1 MLAKSVLS
9 QIMYAQ
15 RPLTIGELC
24 YTLAVELGDDELD
37 PNNIY
42 NIRDLVLVC
51 ASLIT
56 VDKES
61 DIIYLVHYTTQE
73 YFERIREEWNPYTQL
88 DIALTCLTYLSFS
101 TFRRGSC
108 PTNKDFK
115 GRLEQNVF
123 LDYAAQHQGQY
134 ILMV

>member
-1 MLAKSVLS
+1 
-9 QIMYAQ
+9 MYAQ

-61 DIIYLVHYTTQE
+61 DIIYLVHYTT
-73 YFERIREEWNPYTQL
+73 
-88 DIALTCLTYLSFS
+88 
-101 TFRRGSC
+101 
-108 PTNKDFK
+108 
-115 GRLEQNVF
+115 
-123 LDYAAQHQGQY
+123 
-134 ILMV
+134 